1 MSIMSAHLEKWPK
14 LTRRTEFMM
23 VIRPVKMD
31 DLDNIVTLAGK
42 TGTGLTT
49 LPHSRVHLAEKIED
63 SLTAFDKNDG
73 EPLDECYLFVLE
85 NTKTGQV
92 VGTSG
97 IVAAVGTNQ
106 PFYTYKLN
114 TEVHYSQ
121 SMDVYRKLNFLTLTN
136 DFTGSSEI
144 CTLFLSPDFRGG
156 GNGILLS
163 KCRFLFMAQFPTRFG
178 DRVVAEMR
186 GVSDEDGHS
195 PFWECV
201 GRHFFG
207 VDFDV
212 ADKEN
217 GEGNNQ
223 FIAELMPHHP
233 VYVPMLSE
241 AAQAVLGEVHPQ
253 TKPAV
258 QMLKAEGFRQTGYVD
273 IFDGGPTI
281 ESPLSE
287 VRSVK
292 ESFELQVNIGTV
304 PSTGVA
310 NAMVCNSRLK
320 SFRAC
325 LAKLSPPE
333 DNTIT
338 IDEEL
343 AAALMVEN
351 GDNIRVRFY

>member
-1 MSIMSAHLEKWPK
+1 
-14 LTRRTEFMM
+14 M

-31 DLDNIVTLAGK
+31 DLDDIVALAGR

-49 LPHSRVHLAEKIED
+49 LPHSRAHLEDKIND
-63 SLTAFDKNDG
+63 SIYAFDKSEG
-73 EPLDECYLFVLE
+73 EPSAECYLFVLE
-85 NTKTGQV
+85 DSATGQV

-97 IVAAVGTNQ
+97 VVAAVGSTQ

-114 TEVHYSQ
+114 TEVHYSK
-121 SMDVYRKLNFLTLTN
+121 SMDMYRKLNFLTLTN
-136 DFTGSSEI
+136 DFTGASEI

-163 KCRFLFMAQFPTRFG
+163 KCRFLFMAQFPQRFG

-186 GVSDEDGHS
+186 GVSDDSGHS

-207 VDFDV
+207 VDFET
-212 ADKEN
+212 ADREN

-253 TKPAV
+253 TLPAV
-258 QMLKAEGFRQTGYVD
+258 QMLKAEGLRYTGYVD

-281 ESPLSE
+281 EAPVSE
-287 VRSVK
+287 VRTVN
-292 ESFELQVNIGTV
+292 ESFELEVQIGEIPTQGM
-304 PSTGVA
+304 T
-310 NAMVCNSRLK
+310 NALVSNTELK

-325 LAKLSPPE
+325 LAKLAPPVE
-333 DNTIT
+333 HKIT
-338 IDEEL
+338 ISAEMAE
-343 AAALMVEN
+343 ALQVKN
-351 GDNIRVRFY
+351 GDSIRVRFY

>member
-1 MSIMSAHLEKWPK
+1 
-14 LTRRTEFMM
+14 MM
-23 VIRPVKMD
+23 VIRPVKLD
-31 DLDNIVTLAGK
+31 DLDDIVALAGK

-49 LPHSRVHLAEKIED
+49 LPHSRVHLTAKIED
-63 SLTAFDKNDG
+63 SLRAFNKKDG
-73 EPLDECYLFVLE
+73 DPLDECYLFVLE
-85 NTKTGQV
+85 DTVTGQV

-97 IVAAVGTNQ
+97 IVAAVGTTQ
-106 PFYTYKLN
+106 PFYTYKIN
-114 TEVHYSQ
+114 TEVHYSK
-121 SMDVYRKLNFLTLTN
+121 SMDIYRQLNFLTLTN

-163 KCRFLFMAQFPTRFG
+163 KCRFLFMAQHPSRFG

-186 GVSDEDGHS
+186 GVSDDEGHS

-207 VDFDV
+207 VDFDI

-233 VYVPMLSE
+233 VYVPMLST
-241 AAQAVLGEVHPQ
+241 AAQEALGEVHPQ
-253 TKPAV
+253 TRPAV
-258 QMLKAEGFRQTGYVD
+258 KMLTAEGFRQTGYVD

-281 ESPLSE
+281 ESPVNE
-287 VRSVK
+287 VRTVK
-292 ESFELQVNIGTV
+292 ESFELEVRIGQLAEDAT
-304 PSTGVA
+304 A
-310 NAMVCNSRLK
+310 NAMISNTELK

-325 LAKLSPPE
+325 LAKLSLPE
-333 DNTIT
+333 DYIIT
-338 IDEEL
+338 IDAET
-343 AAALMVEN
+343 ADALSVN
-351 GDNIRVRFY
+351 DGDNVRVRFY